1 MPAPTHAKVIIIG
14 SGPAGL
20 TAAVYAARANLA
32 PIVFAGHMYGGQLML
47 TTEVENYPGFP
58 DGIMGPEL
66 MEAFRAQAE
75 RFGSIVHNVDV
86 TEVDFAQRPFVVRTA
101 DDTYTADSVIVAT
114 GASARWLD
122 IPGEARLRG
131 RGVSTCATCDGAFF
145 RDKHIVV
152 VGGGDSAMEEALFL
166 TRFGRRVTV
175 VHRRDSLRA
184 SKIMAERALNH
195 EKIEFIWNAAVE
207 EVIGEDITRALRLKN
222 LVGGGEQILEADA
235 LFIAIGHDPNTEIFR
250 GQLDLDAAGYI
261 VSADGVRTNIDG
273 VFVAGDVYDIRY
285 KQAVTAAGMGCKAA
299 IDVEK
304 YLEARE
310 THHKAAVGA

>member
-1 MPAPTHAKVIIIG
+1 
-14 SGPAGL
+14 
-20 TAAVYAARANLA
+20 
-32 PIVFAGHMYGGQLML
+32 ML
-47 TTEVENYPGFP
+47 
-58 DGIMGPEL
+58 
-66 MEAFRAQAE
+66 
-75 RFGSIVHNVDV
+75 SS
-86 TEVDFAQRPFVVRTA
+86 PFVVRTA
-101 DDTYTADSVIVAT
+101 EDTYTADSVIVAT

-207 EVIGEDITRALRLKN
+207 EVIGEDVTRALRLKN

-235 LFIAIGHDPNTEIFR
+235 LFIAIGHDPNTGIFR
-250 GQLDLDAAGYI
+250 GQLELDAAGYI
-261 VSADGVRTNIDG
+261 VSADGVRTNVDG
-273 VFVAGDVYDIRY
+273 VFVAGDVYDVRY